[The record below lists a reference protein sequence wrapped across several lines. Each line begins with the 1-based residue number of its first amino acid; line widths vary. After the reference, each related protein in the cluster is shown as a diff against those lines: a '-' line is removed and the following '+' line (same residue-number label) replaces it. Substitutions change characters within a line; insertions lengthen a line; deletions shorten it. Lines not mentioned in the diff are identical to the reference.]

1 MRKRVAIASTI
12 LTLVASGA
20 AFAAAQTGTEVRL
33 HKTPH
38 GRVLATSMGRTLYL
52 STGDGKNKSHC
63 GGSCLT
69 YWLPL
74 LTTGKPVAG
83 MGVKQSLLSTLTRPN
98 GKKQVTYNG
107 HPLYKYVG
115 DTKAGKTTGEGVDGV
130 WFAVKAN
137 GNQAA
142 TRR

>member
-74 LTTGKPVAG
+74 LTTGKPVAVG
-83 MGVKQSLLSTLTRPN
+83 GVHQSLLRRMRRSDGTR
-98 GKKQVTYNG
+98 QVTYNG
-107 HPLYKYVG
+107 HPLYRYAG
-115 DTKAGKTTGEGVDGV
+115 DTGPGQTNGEGLGGHWFVVSAAGKR
-130 WFAVKAN
+130 K
-137 GNQAA
+137 
-142 TRR
+142 